1 MEHILDIEKQ
11 DEALNAIFLKI
22 KESNTILFLG
32 AGASVGEKRYLCK
45 ELIEY
50 YESKINKK
58 LNEPNITKWL
68 DILSADDSFSRTHF
82 DNFVQ
87 ELLQKLSVT
96 DAHRIMAGIPW
107 REIITTNYDIMD
119 ERAFDEIMSSSQKI
133 YDIKSI
139 RNQKQYNIS

>member
-11 DEALNAIFLKI
+11 EEALNSIFLKI

-32 AGASVGEKRYLCK
+32 AGASVGEKRYLSK

-58 LNEPNITKWL
+58 LNETNITKWL
-68 DILSADDSFSRTHF
+68 DILSADEGFSRTHF

-107 REIITTNYDIMD
+107 REIITTNYDLLV
-119 ERAFDEIMSSSQKI
+119 ERAFDEIISSSQKI
-133 YDIKSI
+133 YDIKPI
-139 RNQKQYNIS
+139 RNQKQ

>member
-11 DEALNAIFLKI
+11 EEALNAIFLKI

-32 AGASVGEKRYLCK
+32 AGASVGEKRYLSK

-50 YESKINKK
+50 YESKISKK

-68 DILSADDSFSRTHF
+68 DILSADDNFSRTHF

-87 ELLQKLSVT
+87 ELLPKHLLSFHQPLP
-96 DAHRIMAGIPW
+96 ALR
-107 REIITTNYDIMD
+107 
-119 ERAFDEIMSSSQKI
+119 QC
-133 YDIKSI
+133 
-139 RNQKQYNIS
+139 